1 MNIHILD
8 LTEIKAT
15 KQKLTE
21 CGYKTL
27 RTRKELN
34 MTKESLYKEMNLDEK
49 LKSGHLTEDDLKI
62 LEQQAYS
69 SGRNQDIKEMDYFRF
84 GLE

>member
-1 MNIHILD
+1 
-8 LTEIKAT
+8 
-15 KQKLTE
+15 
-21 CGYKTL
+21 
-27 RTRKELN
+27 
-34 MTKESLYKEMNLDEK
+34 MTKEFLYKKMNLDEK

-69 SGRNQDIKEMDYFRF
+69 SGRNQAFEDMDYFRF